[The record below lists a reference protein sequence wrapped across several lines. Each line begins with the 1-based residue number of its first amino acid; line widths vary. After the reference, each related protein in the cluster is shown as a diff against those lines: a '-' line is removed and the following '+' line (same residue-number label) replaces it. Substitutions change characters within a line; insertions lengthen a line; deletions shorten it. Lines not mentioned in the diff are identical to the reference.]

1 MTDISLV
8 SVADDVT
15 DPPPR
20 SRRWGRRHRRAR
32 SSSSHARARRKTI
45 ETFPELVGMAS
56 VEGGRGES
64 GESARLRLQA
74 PSSGAELDLFEHT
87 KRLRA
92 SAPLALRSLV
102 LLLRRSHRP
111 AAFLCCQWRL

>member
-45 ETFPELVGMAS
+45 ETFP
-56 VEGGRGES
+56 
-64 GESARLRLQA
+64 
-74 PSSGAELDLFEHT
+74 
-87 KRLRA
+87 
-92 SAPLALRSLV
+92 
-102 LLLRRSHRP
+102 
-111 AAFLCCQWRL
+111 